1 MICLK
6 FMLVVTSIL
15 THVEGASGVTPI
27 CPSEEE
33 IFPCTCEVD
42 STSLLRLDCSDVA
55 SENELSMI
63 FNNELPTK
71 NFHSL
76 KITKNDKLKTLP
88 KGVFGKNTFEEVL
101 FIEGALEVVQ
111 PEALIGSAS
120 TLRKLQI
127 RSHKLRSFPFGEV
140 GYYRNLSKLYLGN
153 NDLDSFPRIVST
165 SLKELNLAQNPL
177 KHIPAGG
184 LYGMPN
190 LRIVYLYS
198 CEIAEVPAGTFTG
211 LRNLFYLTLADNKLT
226 EIRPYSFELHT
237 KNGRLFL
244 TSNNISK
251 IAKNSINGVSYFLNM
266 NENSVVF
273 LEEEIF
279 RPVLER
285 GAHLSIESNPLACGC
300 DIAWLVRSPNLLAK
314 VEGRSACSDGT
325 LITEQDPTDYIM
337 C

>member
-198 CEIAEVPAGTFTG
+198 CEIAEVPAG
-211 LRNLFYLTLADNKLT
+211 
-226 EIRPYSFELHT
+226 
-237 KNGRLFL
+237 
-244 TSNNISK
+244 
-251 IAKNSINGVSYFLNM
+251 VSYFLNM